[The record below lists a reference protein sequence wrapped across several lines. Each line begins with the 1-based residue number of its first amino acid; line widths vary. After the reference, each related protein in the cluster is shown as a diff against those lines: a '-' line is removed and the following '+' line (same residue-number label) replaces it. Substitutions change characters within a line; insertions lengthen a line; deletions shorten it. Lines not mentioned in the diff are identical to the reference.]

1 MKPASDAVVID
12 TTTLGIDGVFE
23 QVMKIASERGISG
36 P

>member
-12 TTTLGIDGVFE
+12 TTALGIDDVFE
-23 QVMKIASERGISG
+23 HVTKIASERGVSG

>member
-12 TTTLGIDGVFE
+12 TTALGIDDVFE
-23 QVMKIASERGISG
+23 HVMKIASERGVSG